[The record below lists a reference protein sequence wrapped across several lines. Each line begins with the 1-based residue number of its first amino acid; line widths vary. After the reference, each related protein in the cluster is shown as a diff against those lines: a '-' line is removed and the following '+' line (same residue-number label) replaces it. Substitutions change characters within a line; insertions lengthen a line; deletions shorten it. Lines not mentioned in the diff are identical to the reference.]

1 MRARIYLTVIM
12 AGAFFA
18 IFLSG
23 ISHAAS
29 VRLSYGF
36 NVGATYRVTEQH
48 HDVGKTVTEINMMG
62 QPQKFETASDRVS
75 SGTWTAKGVSKDT
88 RGVKLA
94 VEYGEH
100 KGGDRWG
107 GNMMDSAQIL
117 GSSSAEIVIHST
129 DGAVQYEVAP
139 SAEQIVEVIYKS
151 RFLWMPKLPKEFVRK
166 GSSFTH
172 EYVLKS
178 GMYNIK
184 STDEYSL
191 VGIKGN
197 FVTFDVETT
206 QVSIIKMSEA
216 PKLEGVPAGMGM
228 NMADM
233 KLAFKGEGTAV
244 FDVKEGIFIEREGKM
259 SYSDMGS
266 VQGASAMPGGV
277 TFSSRT
283 EGVVKY
289 KWEMERQ

>member
-62 QPQKFETASDRVS
+62 QPQKFETSSDRVS
-75 SGTWTAKGVSKDT
+75 SGTWTAKGVSKDSK
-88 RGVKLA
+88 GVKLV

-100 KGGDRWG
+100 KGGDKWG
-107 GNMMDSAQIL
+107 VNMMDSARIL
-117 GSSSAEIVIHST
+117 GSSSADIVIHST

-139 SAEQIVEVIYKS
+139 SAEQSVEVIYKS

-166 GSSFTH
+166 GYSFTH

-197 FVTFDVETT
+197 FVTFDVVNTPLGRYPDN
-206 QVSIIKMSEA
+206 SFLRYDS
-216 PKLEGVPAGMGM
+216 
-228 NMADM
+228 
-233 KLAFKGEGTAV
+233 
-244 FDVKEGIFIEREGKM
+244 
-259 SYSDMGS
+259 
-266 VQGASAMPGGV
+266 
-277 TFSSRT
+277 FSSYRIT
-283 EGVVKY
+283 DDQLSISFSRDVGSFIAPRLIRYSITVDIGKSDDIE
-289 KWEMERQ
+289 